1 MVLLPVKCPV
11 YNGIDVTK
19 HGTTSNSKQRFIC
32 KDPVCEGKMF
42 ILDYSA
48 KGRLLETKQQIVE
61 MTLNGSGIRVLA
73 GKIPALKWM
82 RCGVIS
88 AVKIIRDGCGM
99 LLIGSRVRC
108 WLMSVSYTHLT
119 LPTKRIV

>member
-48 KGRLLETKQQIVE
+48 KGRLPETKQQIVE
-61 MTLNGSGIRVLA
+61 MTPNGGSTRDTARVLEISPTTVI
-73 GKIPALKWM
+73 GELKKATNC
-82 RCGVIS
+82 R
-88 AVKIIRDGCGM
+88 
-99 LLIGSRVRC
+99 
-108 WLMSVSYTHLT
+108 
-119 LPTKRIV
+119 P